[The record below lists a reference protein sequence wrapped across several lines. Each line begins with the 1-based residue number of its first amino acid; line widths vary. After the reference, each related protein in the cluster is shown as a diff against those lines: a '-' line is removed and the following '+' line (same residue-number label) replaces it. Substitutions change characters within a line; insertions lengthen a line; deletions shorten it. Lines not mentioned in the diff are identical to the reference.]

1 MKYPSGIDDAA
12 FRKALRDTHRTT
24 VAGGQGRLKG
34 KIFRIGHMG
43 ICSFEDLEA
52 GFRAIEATLRSMGHP
67 AAHTA
72 PSQKGPKAT

>member
-1 MKYPSGIDDAA
+1 
-12 FRKALRDTHRTT
+12 
-24 VAGGQGRLKG
+24 LKG

-67 AAHTA
+67 TAGAA
-72 PSQKGPKAT
+72 PSRKRSKAT